1 MKVID
6 GDSHFMEPLDLF
18 ERYSDPTY
26 RDRIMRVAKDPATGA
41 QSLLVE
47 GRTLHIVN
55 VEELLAAVVGYG
67 QKETGHDLS
76 NFDRYLIFSADWQD
90 MDKRVRF
97 LDQEGIDGQVI
108 YPTLGLLWE
117 GGVDDPFVADALC
130 RAYNTWAFVPTSIR
144 CGPRSKTST

>member
-18 ERYSDPTY
+18 ERFIDPAY
-26 RDRIMRVAKDPATGA
+26 RDQAMRVEKDPATDA
-41 QSLLVE
+41 PSLVVE
-47 GRTLHIVN
+47 GRPLRILN

-67 QKETGHDLS
+67 QKEAGHDLS
-76 NFDRYLIFSADWQD
+76 DFDRYLTYSPDWQD

-97 LDQEGIDGQVI
+97 LDQEGIDCQVI

-117 GGVDDPFVADALC
+117 GGVDDPYVADALC
-130 RAYNTWAFVPTSIR
+130 RAYNTWAFELTASHKDRLFP
-144 CGPRSKTST
+144 